1 MNVFLLWHFS
11 PTDEDGKLIGVYSSR
26 VNALAAVQR
35 AAEQSGFRD
44 HPDIVEDT
52 DDLGF
57 FLDEQTLDE
66 DDWTEGFIT
75 VD

>member
-1 MNVFLLWHFS
+1 M
-11 PTDEDGKLIGVYSSR
+11 
-26 VNALAAVQR
+26 AAVQR
-35 AAEQSGFRD
+35 AAEQPGFRG